1 MVSVFGFDPKYVV
14 SITTRPANDNL
25 LIVILSCVPL
35 TSVSSKEARP
45 TNAPLQWTAL
55 GRQFISQYRVMATRE
70 VHTLKI
76 NSSILFTATKRVFS
90 QYDSCSFFAQKNL
103 LWLSF

>member
-35 TSVSSKEARP
+35 TSVSSEGARP
-45 TNAPLQWTAL
+45 TNAPLKWTAL

-76 NSSILFTATKRVFS
+76 ISSILVTATKRVFRNMTRVLF
-90 QYDSCSFFAQKNL
+90 CSKKLIVA
-103 LWLSF
+103 